1 MAKRVRLNEPI
12 GVRINETELG
22 VMRLVAKHG
31 QGLLVMS
38 VSEMATE
45 LGKSIGSIRRCLKM
59 LDSKGLVEVRERFL
73 RNGGQLENEYELTEE
88 GRRVIAAAEEAE
100 GSRD

>member
-1 MAKRVRLNEPI
+1 MAKRVRLTEPI

-38 VSEMATE
+38 VSEMGAE

-88 GRRVIAAAEEAE
+88 GRRVIAAAEEPE
-100 GSRD
+100 GSKD